1 MRYFYEFMAAKKKKT
16 QQVEIKNRKASYEY
30 SFIDTFE
37 AGIKLFGTEIK
48 SIRASNANLNDA
60 YCVFEEGEL
69 YVRSLFISE
78 YLFGNIF
85 NHETR
90 RNRKLLLH
98 KQELKKLQKKVKE
111 KGFSIVPFRLFI
123 NERGFAKL
131 DIALAQGK
139 KSYDKRQSIKEKDNR
154 RELDRMKKFG

>member
-1 MRYFYEFMAAKKKKT
+1 MAKKKKVHT
-16 QQVEIKNRKASYEY
+16 VEIKNRKASYEY
-30 SFIDTFE
+30 KFIETFE
-37 AGIKLFGTEIK
+37 AGLKLMGTEIK
-48 SIRASNANLNDA
+48 SIRSGNANLNDA
-60 YCVFEEGEL
+60 YCTFNEGEL

-90 RNRKLLLH
+90 RDRKLLLH

-139 KSYDKRQSIKEKDNR
+139 KAYDKRQSIKAKDSK
-154 RELDRMKKFG
+154 RELDRMRKLG